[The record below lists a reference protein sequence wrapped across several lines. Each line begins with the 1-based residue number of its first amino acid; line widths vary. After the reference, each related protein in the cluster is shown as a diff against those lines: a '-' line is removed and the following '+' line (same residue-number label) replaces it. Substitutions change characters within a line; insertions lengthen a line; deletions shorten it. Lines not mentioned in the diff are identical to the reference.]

1 MVEKFR
7 EQGIGYRLQ
16 KIILACAR
24 GLLSPKTYHLKPSSG
39 FTLIE
44 MLVVVAIIV
53 VVTSTVLANNA
64 KFGGTIL
71 LQNLAY
77 DIALSTREAQIY
89 GVSVARFNASGTT
102 VFTAP
107 FGVHFERGANNKVY
121 VIFADAV
128 GTANGHYDTGEL
140 LTSTQITR
148 GFYIADLC
156 TTDSGTETC
165 GRSSLDIVYK
175 HPDPDA
181 YICQGTDVCTGVSPL
196 LHQRARIVVASPRGD
211 TTNICADL
219 NGQISV
225 HNGPS
230 CLY

>member
-1 MVEKFR
+1 
-7 EQGIGYRLQ
+7 
-16 KIILACAR
+16 
-24 GLLSPKTYHLKPSSG
+24 
-39 FTLIE
+39 
-44 MLVVVAIIV
+44 MLVVVAIIII
-53 VVTSTVLANNA
+53 VTSTVLANNA

-71 LQNLAY
+71 LENLAY

-89 GVSVARFNASGTT
+89 GVSVARFNASGST
-102 VFTAP
+102 VFTSP
-107 FGVHFERGANNKVY
+107 FGVHFDKTSGNNKVY

-128 GTANGHYDTGEL
+128 SVNRHYDAGEL

-148 GFYIADLC
+148 GYYIADLC

-165 GRSSLDIVYK
+165 NRSTLDIVYK

-181 YICQGTDVCTGVSPL
+181 YICQGTDTCTGASPQ

-211 TTNICADL
+211 TTNICVDL

-225 HNGPS
+225 HTGNTCS
-230 CLY
+230 Y